1 MHPAT
6 PTPYST
12 RALREE
18 NRVFRG
24 SGGVSRNNRAQGFLP
39 AFLDHAS
46 GRVYRACFA
55 NGTPAPMHLLDGLPD
70 ELVEARNAQGRV
82 VAVSASVEAG
92 FLQGDYFYSRQQAAQ
107 LLA

>member
-1 MHPAT
+1 MHPAI

-12 RALREE
+12 RALRRE
-18 NRVFRG
+18 NRVFQD
-24 SGGVSRNNRAQGFLP
+24 SGGVSRNNRAHGFLP
-39 AFLDHAS
+39 AFLDRAS
-46 GRVYRACFA
+46 GRIYRACFA
-55 NGTPAPMHLLDGLPD
+55 NGSPAPMHLLDGLPD

-92 FLQGDYFYSRQQAAQ
+92 FLHEDCFYSRQQAAQ

>member
-1 MHPAT
+1 MQPAT
-6 PTPYST
+6 PTPYSI
-12 RALREE
+12 RVLRKE

-24 SGGVSRNNRAQGFLP
+24 SGGVSRNNRAHGFLP

-55 NGTPAPMHLLDGLPD
+55 NGSPAPMHLLDGLPD

-92 FLQGDYFYSRQQAAQ
+92 FLHEDCFYSRQQAAQ